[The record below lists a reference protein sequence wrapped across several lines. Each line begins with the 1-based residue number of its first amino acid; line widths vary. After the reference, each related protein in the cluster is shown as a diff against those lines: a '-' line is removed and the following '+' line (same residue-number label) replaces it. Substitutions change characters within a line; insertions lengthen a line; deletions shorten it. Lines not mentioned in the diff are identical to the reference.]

1 MWTDIKN
8 LIEQRQSFLLTT
20 HTNPDGDGI
29 GAAAAFTELLIHQGK
44 RVRFVCD
51 SPIPTKFAFLDY
63 HHTHE
68 VYHPENDY
76 RDVEVVIVLDTHK
89 RERIGRVGNLLN
101 NPDIISIVIDHH
113 VPTDLFATYSAIDP
127 EACSA
132 GAMVYALYKE
142 ASIPFELPA
151 ATGIY
156 TSVICDT
163 GRFSYSCTGCVAHKI
178 AEECI
183 EAGVDPDVMH
193 TRLFQHVTLAQIKV
207 FANALQHMETYF
219 DNHVVIQEIKR
230 EDYERA
236 GVEHFDIEHSDLEYI
251 HEFNKLIE
259 DVMCAVLL
267 RELRD
272 NKVRVSIRSSG
283 NFDIGWTMRSLGG
296 GGHRN
301 AAGVTCSGSLADIK
315 AHILGLLKEAIE
327 NQDLH
332 FSRV

>member
-1 MWTDIKN
+1 MWHE
-8 LIEQRQSFLLTT
+8 IENIIQQHQRFLLTT
-20 HTNPDGDGI
+20 HINPDGDGI
-29 GAAAAFTELLIHQGK
+29 GAAAAFTELLVQKGK
-44 RVRFVCD
+44 SVRFVCD
-51 SPIPTKFAFLDY
+51 SPIPAKFSFLDY

-68 VYHPENDY
+68 IYNPSNDY
-76 RDVEVVIVLDTHK
+76 SEVEVLIVLDTHK
-89 RERIGRVGNLLN
+89 KERIGCVAALLD
-101 NPDIISIVIDHH
+101 NPDVISIVIDHH
-113 VPTDLFATYSAIDP
+113 VPTDLFASYSAIDP
-127 EACSA
+127 QACSA

-142 ASIPFELPA
+142 AGIPIDLKA

-163 GRFSYSCTGCVAHKI
+163 GRFSYSSTGCNAHRI
-178 AEECI
+178 AEDCI
-183 EAGVDPDVMH
+183 EIGVDPDVMH
-193 TRLFQHVTLAQIKV
+193 SRLFQHVSLAQIKV

-219 DNHVVIQEIKR
+219 DNRVVIQEIKR
-230 EDYERA
+230 EDYEKA

-283 NFDIGWTMRSLGG
+283 DFDIGLTMRALGG

-301 AAGVTCSGSLADIK
+301 AAGVTCAGSLVEIK
-315 AHILGLLKEAIE
+315 TYILSLLKEVLE
-327 NQDLH
+327 KKMEG
-332 FSRV
+332 VV